1 MSAGPDKIDGAA
13 WSVRV
18 VEAIDQKEVA
28 TDVTF
33 PVVLPRASEPMI
45 PLFGTERR
53 LVGDEREHD
62 RLQPI
67 HIVSTGAGEALPV
80 LAELPGVVDL
90 ARQFGPFTG
99 R

>member
-1 MSAGPDKIDGAA
+1 MPCWWSFEQFGMGADPGKIDGAA

-18 VEAIDQKEVA
+18 VDAIDQKEIA

-33 PVVLPRASEPMI
+33 PVALPRASEPVI

-53 LVGDEREHD
+53 LVGDEHEHD

-67 HIVSTGAGEALPV
+67 HIVSTGTREALPV
-80 LAELPGVVDL
+80 LE
-90 ARQFGPFTG
+90 
-99 R
+99 